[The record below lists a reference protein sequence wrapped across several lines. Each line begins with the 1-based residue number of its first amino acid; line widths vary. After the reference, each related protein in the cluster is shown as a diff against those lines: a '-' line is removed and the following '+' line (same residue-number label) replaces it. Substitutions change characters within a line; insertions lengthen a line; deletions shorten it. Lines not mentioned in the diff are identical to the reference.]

1 MFSLKVQTRVGQVS
15 SRRIAARRSPRTAK
29 SADYGEEKKKYS
41 KEKKKKTCLFGFP
54 APKRGHGRRPVGEAR
69 LGGRTRHPQS
79 HGAEGEAAWGAA
91 ARPSRGAG
99 AAPAG
104 PRGGGSPEASA
115 SILCSWWHS
124 WGRMGQE
131 VAKSLPKGS
140 RATRRKPVGGHR
152 DLESLLRLWGGS
164 CSPSRTDEAFCPDPA
179 APTSVQHLHGAAFLH
194 LHHLQSRSGTVTPA
208 PRAHGGRC
216 PPPLPEGTGAAGPP
230 EALLLLLLHPT
241 APGQTGATTT
251 LPLCPLQAV
260 GVPQKVFSWS
270 LLLAL
275 GSQLQPNSG
284 TPLPASA
291 SHRCSLLLPTP
302 RQCFEGHQRGPNG
315 HRTHA
320 QGGFHHASSDR
331 RHPCDVHGQRSPP
344 GARWQR
350 GQRCHPRPPLRAPS
364 APRDVRRGHGPLPLR
379 KPPPVNFNRKG
390 NGGERQ
396 EEPGDSFTRHLITYF
411 NPGRL
416 AAPLALIFYQWI
428 SCLAARRR
436 GGTSATPDPRPWGQ
450 TLAHGADHVPGSHP
464 HAGLV
469 PAVGQ

>member
-1 MFSLKVQTRVGQVS
+1 MERKKKIQQGKKKENMPFRLSSPETRARSEACGGGQAGREDAASPEPVGQKE
-15 SRRIAARRSPRTAK
+15 RLR
-29 SADYGEEKKKYS
+29 GE
-41 KEKKKKTCLFGFP
+41 LLPGP
-54 APKRGHGRRPVGEAR
+54 HGEQELLLQG
-69 LGGRTRHPQS
+69 LG
-79 HGAEGEAAWGAA
+79 AEAAW
-91 ARPSRGAG
+91 RS
-99 AAPAG
+99 
-104 PRGGGSPEASA
+104 SA

-379 KPPPVNFNRKG
+379 KPPP
-390 NGGERQ
+390 
-396 EEPGDSFTRHLITYF
+396 L
-411 NPGRL
+411 
-416 AAPLALIFYQWI
+416 
-428 SCLAARRR
+428 
-436 GGTSATPDPRPWGQ
+436 
-450 TLAHGADHVPGSHP
+450 
-464 HAGLV
+464 
-469 PAVGQ
+469 